1 MNKWKLFGIL
11 GLILLV
17 IGGMGLFFRQDE
29 VVENIESIEFK
40 LDNSNRKQTNFIL
53 IDKDVG
59 KFNVVIDTTGLS
71 LDMICTITVNS
82 SNKNLKFYTD
92 KNYSN
97 ELSEYNYIQ
106 NNEKKTITIYYRG
119 NNITDEQVSINVEN
133 EVKHKNEIQTEIESI
148 EFELDDN
155 DKKQTKS
162 IVIDKNRGK
171 FNVVIKRT
179 DLTFDTD
186 CTITIDSSDK
196 NLKFYTDK
204 KYKSKLSEYNFTQN
218 NGEQTITIY
227 YRGDNKTSNVQVNVN
242 VENKNKNEIIRDA
255 KMMEQ
260 KENFAFWTK
269 EYRKN
274 IKHIIFEKGISNVP
288 KDCTEKNKCFDIS
301 SSASKNK
308 VYAYIIDNDL
318 YITSEYEIHAPS
330 NSSYMFKDF
339 ETVESIDFS
348 NLNTMDATSMSYM
361 FSRCSSL
368 TSLDLNSFNT
378 SNVKSMDGMFLW
390 CSSLTNLDLSDF
402 NTSNV
407 ENMKEMFRGCS
418 RLASLDLNNFNTQK
432 TTNMDSMF
440 SWCPSLTTLSL
451 KSFNTSNVTNMNN
464 MFNLC
469 WNLTSLDLSNFNT
482 SKVTDMSRMFAFCE
496 KLVTLNLSNFDTSNV
511 KNMNVMFYS
520 CSSLTSLDLN
530 SFNTSKVSDM
540 SSMFANCE
548 KLVGLNL
555 SNFDTSNVTNMSDMF
570 TFCEKLVT
578 LNLSNFNISNVN
590 NIETMFRYCSS
601 LVNLDLSSFNTSKVT
616 DLGGMFENC
625 SSLTSLDLSNFDTSN
640 VIDMNSMFNKC
651 EKLTNLKINF
661 NMGKVKNIWG
671 MFYGCERIIT
681 QINITNDNIEDADS
695 VFKNA
700 ATYEGSS
707 IILGYTDETYE
718 TVIKMKGNNE
728 RIILKK
734 IGTVEKSNY

>member
-1 MNKWKLFGIL
+1 MNKWKLFVLL
-11 GLILLV
+11 GLILLI

-40 LDNSNRKQTNFIL
+40 LDNSNRKQTNFIF

-133 EVKHKNEIQTEIESI
+133 EVKHKKIQTEIESI

-162 IVIDKNRGK
+162 IVIDRDIDIGE
-171 FNVVIKRT
+171 FNVVI
-179 DLTFDTD
+179 DTPVINSNMD

-204 KYKSKLSEYNFTQN
+204 NYSDELSKYNFIQYN
-218 NGEQTITIY
+218 DKQTITIY
-227 YRGDNKTSNVQVNVN
+227 FRGNNKTSNAQVNIN
-242 VENKNKNEIIRDA
+242 VESKSKSKTEIIRDA

-260 KENFAFWTK
+260 KEDFAFWTE
-269 EYRKN
+269 EYKKT

-318 YITSEYEIHAPS
+318 HIASEYEIYAPS

-339 ETVESIDFS
+339 EKVESIDFF
-348 NLNTMDATSMSYM
+348 NFNTMDATDMGAMFQNCSSLTKLDLSNFNTSKVTDMGAMFKDCSSLISLDLSNFDTSNVIYFGYNLPFRAGMHGM
-361 FSRCSSL
+361 FSGCLSLKSLNVSSFNTANAVNMQGMFSDCSSL
-368 TSLDLNSFNT
+368 TSLNLSSFDASKVTN
-378 SNVKSMDGMFLW
+378 MDWMFSD
-390 CSSLTNLDLSDF
+390 CSSLTNLDLSSFNASNVTRMLAIFAGCSSLTSLNVSNF
-402 NTSNV
+402 NTSKV
-407 ENMKEMFRGCS
+407 TTMESMFLDCS
-418 RLASLDLNNFNTQK
+418 SLTSLDLSSFDTSNAYT
-432 TTNMDSMF
+432 MSYMF
-440 SWCPSLTTLSL
+440 SNCSS
-451 KSFNTSNVTNMNN
+451 
-464 MFNLC
+464 
-469 WNLTSLDLSNFNT
+469 LTSLDLSNFNT
-482 SKVTDMSRMFAFCE
+482 SKVIDMENMFQ
-496 KLVTLNLSNFDTSNV
+496 
-511 KNMNVMFYS
+511 
-520 CSSLTSLDLN
+520 
-530 SFNTSKVSDM
+530 
-540 SSMFANCE
+540 NCE
-548 KLVGLNL
+548 N
-555 SNFDTSNVTNMSDMF
+555 
-570 TFCEKLVT
+570 
-578 LNLSNFNISNVN
+578 
-590 NIETMFRYCSS
+590 
-601 LVNLDLSSFNTSKVT
+601 
-616 DLGGMFENC
+616 
-625 SSLTSLDLSNFDTSN
+625 
-640 VIDMNSMFNKC
+640 
-651 EKLTNLKINF
+651 LTNLKINF
-661 NMGKVKNIWG
+661 DTSKVKVSDMNG
-671 MFYGCERIIT
+671 MFFGCKKIIT
-681 QINITNDNIEDADS
+681 QINIINDYYWADDS
-695 VFKNA
+695 AFKNA

-734 IGTVEKSNY
+734 IN

>member
-1 MNKWKLFGIL
+1 MNKSKLFGIL
-11 GLILLV
+11 GLILLI

-29 VVENIESIEFK
+29 VVENIDSVEFK
-40 LDNSNRKQTNFIL
+40 LDNSNRKQTNFIF
-53 IDKDVG
+53 IDKDIG
-59 KFNVVIDTTGLS
+59 KFNVVIDTTGLNF
-71 LDMICTITVNS
+71 DMDCTITVNS

-97 ELSEYNYIQ
+97 ELSEYTYIQ

-133 EVKHKNEIQTEIESI
+133 EVKHKKIQTEIESI
-148 EFELDDN
+148 KFELDDD
-155 DKKQTKS
+155 DKIQTKS
-162 IVIDKNRGK
+162 MVIDKNRGK

-204 KYKSKLSEYNFTQN
+204 NYKSKLSEYNFTQN
-218 NGEQTITIY
+218 NDEQTITIY
-227 YRGDNKTSNVQVNVN
+227 YRGDNKTSNVQVNIN

-301 SSASKNK
+301 SRASKNK

-318 YITSEYEIHAPS
+318 HIASEYEIHAPS

-339 ETVESIDFS
+339 EKVESIDFS
-348 NLNTMDATSMSYM
+348 NFNTMDVKNMKGM
-361 FSRCSSL
+361 FENCSSL
-368 TSLDLNSFNT
+368 ISLDL
-378 SNVKSMDGMFLW
+378 
-390 CSSLTNLDLSDF
+390 
-402 NTSNV
+402 
-407 ENMKEMFRGCS
+407 
-418 RLASLDLNNFNTQK
+418 
-432 TTNMDSMF
+432 
-440 SWCPSLTTLSL
+440 
-451 KSFNTSNVTNMNN
+451 KSFDTSNVTNMGS
-464 MFNLC
+464 MFSWC
-469 WNLTSLDLSNFNT
+469 WQLTSIDLSNFNT
-482 SKVTDMSRMFAFCE
+482 SKVTRMY
-496 KLVTLNLSNFDTSNV
+496 
-511 KNMNVMFYS
+511 MMFFK
-520 CSSLTSLDLN
+520 CSSLTNLDLSSFNTSNVTDMGVMFFDCRSLTSLNLN
-530 SFNTSKVSDM
+530 SFNTSNVTDM
-540 SSMFANCE
+540 SYMFESCE
-548 KLVGLNL
+548 KLLNLNL
-555 SNFDTSNVTNMSDMF
+555 SSFDTTNVTTMYCMF
-570 TFCEKLVT
+570 
-578 LNLSNFNISNVN
+578 I
-590 NIETMFRYCSS
+590 RCSS
-601 LVNLDLSSFNTSKVT
+601 LTNLDLSSFNTSKVT
-616 DLGGMFENC
+616 NMDGMFRDCSSLTSLNISNFNTSNVTNMDGMFDDCSSLTTLNLSSFDTTNVIDMGAMFAGC

-640 VIDMNSMFNKC
+640 VTDMGYMFYNC
-651 EKLTNLKINF
+651 ENLINLKINF
-661 NMGKVKNIWG
+661 DASKVTDMRS
-671 MFYGCERIIT
+671 MFSGCERIIT
-681 QINITNDNIEDADS
+681 QINITNDSNLEYNGIFE
-695 VFKNA
+695 NT

-734 IGTVEKSNY
+734 IETVEKTNY